1 MRDCW
6 LTPNGEIIEVGTCQH
21 NEYASNLLEEEM
33 GLEELYDYM
42 DKNNMYYPYEV
53 LHHRGWVRIKFN
65 TAYLPRVHVEGYFG
79 CIMYKFD
86 LLEFL
91 SSEWFK
97 EIHNLYMIALSEKKR
112 NIDLE
117 YDELL
122 NLKSTPNKI

>member
-65 TAYLPRVHVEGYFG
+65 TAYLPRVEILGG
-79 CIMYKFD
+79 CID
-86 LLEFL
+86 LTKPMKNTIDPAMNERQLRVANGICERYNTTL
-91 SSEWFK
+91 HMA
-97 EIHNLYMIALSEKKR
+97 INDKR
-112 NIDLE
+112 FW
-117 YDELL
+117 
-122 NLKSTPNKI
+122 

>member
-1 MRDCW
+1 MN
-6 LTPNGEIIEVGTCQH
+6 LTDNQKDFILENFFKDDYYAGWKNIANSLLDKGECVVAGDKCIWSGGVGNFIT
-21 NEYASNLLEEEM
+21 
-33 GLEELYDYM
+33 
-42 DKNNMYYPYEV
+42 
-53 LHHRGWVRIKFN
+53 
-65 TAYLPRVHVEGYFG
+65 TVHVDGYFG